1 MRTWSVRGTAF
12 ALCTR
17 SSSLSMSTRTSIT
30 RESSFGGCRNGPPSA
45 LEADSEPG
53 QPLPRPGQVRDV
65 IQLPVRVLEAGDR
78 DALVAVDL
86 ALELADFEHQ
96 VGDLQLELAQVP
108 TVTKAPHREVK
119 EREC

>member
-17 SSSLSMSTRTSIT
+17 SCSLSMSTRTSIV
-30 RESSFGGCRNGPPSA
+30 RESSFGGRSLA
-45 LEADSEPG
+45 LEADPEPG
-53 QPLPRPGQVRDV
+53 QPLPRPGQLRDV
-65 IQLPVRVLEAGDR
+65 VELPVRVLEAGDR
-78 DALVAVDL
+78 NALVAVDL

-108 TVTKAPHREVK
+108 TVT
-119 EREC
+119 